1 MKHKIRDKSMF
12 ASYTYKTIKY
22 MGCDPDYI
30 KCTLSSHEKEVLKN
44 NVQTNS
50 YLHCNGKII
59 LMKTSEKT
67 KKTKKNK
74 KNKNIL
80 DEPIHIIFSTFR
92 YIDETILEYEG
103 INPLEKLVK
112 LNKDELIHNIH
123 KNYGII
129 KGNHIKSWVFS
140 YIDTVLY
147 GFNVFALTSQLN
159 DDVLRQIRKY
169 L

>member
-1 MKHKIRDKSMF
+1 MF

-30 KCTLSSHEKEVLKN
+30 KCSLSSHEKEVLKN
-44 NVQTNS
+44 NVLNNS
-50 YLHCNGKII
+50 YLHCNSKII
-59 LMKTSEKT
+59 LMKTSEKNE
-67 KKTKKNK
+67 KTNKKNK
-74 KNKNIL
+74 KNKNKL
-80 DEPIHIIFSTFR
+80 LLYEPIPIIFSTFR

-103 INPLEKLVK
+103 INPLEKLVTF
-112 LNKDELIHNIH
+112 NKDELIRNIH

-159 DDVLRQIRKY
+159 DDVLREIRKY